1 VPTTPVVGA
10 QPANVAVTHPG
21 AGTVFFGANS
31 ISVPVAKATVNL
43 NGSNVVFNTGSRP
56 ATAITLGSGVSIT
69 ADPTAPAGIALAAM
83 AISPAQLTATLLP
96 TTVATTTFDSAGAVN
111 AGHVST
117 ALNNL
122 SANAGLVG
130 AVNSSPVLTALGNAG
145 SVANGIVNTANAA
158 ANSFTSAST
167 SNVLS
172 GSSNSTSAA
181 ANNFTVN
188 AANAAALTPV
198 MYSAPAG
205 ASSWISDTELTS
217 GRIPAVMSSDEDFGI
232 TPDVSTVVEME
243 EQDEAALPEAGKA
256 MMVKPGMPLTGSVS
270 STANGVKTVSL
281 KRGSVVFAPSRDTL
295 VNTPFGTVKIDAKS
309 IVLIMSFRHGLSVF
323 DLADAHGKAVVVQ
336 AGKHDVVLNPGMHVS
351 ITRDSVGGFEQ
362 INPAQLIGYGNI
374 NERRLGE
381 GMKAFTSEF
390 SVPLAVSAVSPLR
403 QLVNSKH
410 PNAQRVSKHMLKTAA
425 ILTQIHNAKY
435 EQIMRPALTAYQ
447 NPADA
452 AALLH

>member
-1 VPTTPVVGA
+1 
-10 QPANVAVTHPG
+10 
-21 AGTVFFGANS
+21 
-31 ISVPVAKATVNL
+31 
-43 NGSNVVFNTGSRP
+43 
-56 ATAITLGSGVSIT
+56 
-69 ADPTAPAGIALAAM
+69 
-83 AISPAQLTATLLP
+83 
-96 TTVATTTFDSAGAVN
+96 
-111 AGHVST
+111 
-117 ALNNL
+117 L

-130 AVNSSPVLTALGNAG
+130 AVNSSPVLTALGNVG
-145 SVANGIVNTANAA
+145 SAASGSGIGILNTANAA
-158 ANSFTSAST
+158 SNSLTNAAS
-167 SNVLS
+167 NLLS
-172 GSSNSTSAA
+172 GSSNSTSTSAS
-181 ANNFTVN
+181 NFAFN
-188 AANAAALTPV
+188 AANASALTPV
-198 MYSAPAG
+198 MYSAPTG
-205 ASSWISDTELTS
+205 ASSWISDTELTT

-256 MMVKPGMPLTGSVS
+256 MMVKAGMPLTGSVS
-270 STANGVKTVSL
+270 SAANGVKVVSL
-281 KRGSVVFAPSRDTL
+281 NRGSVVFAPSRDTL

-351 ITRDSVGGFEQ
+351 ITRDTVGGFEE

-390 SVPLAVSAVSPLR
+390 SVPLAVAAVNPLR

-447 NPADA
+447 NPTDA
-452 AALLH
+452 AAILH